1 MSDGIMTMLHTLS
14 GNDETLA
21 ALKTARGQKI
31 EALRI
36 VDEGLFIDLP
46 DGQSLHLNDAGQDCC
61 EHRYMRTDDS
71 LADYVGAT
79 LVDFELRDA
88 PTTEDEHGD
97 THEVQFLAVK
107 TSAGELV
114 LSSHNEH
121 NGYYGGF
128 AMVATMGDT

>member
-1 MSDGIMTMLHTLS
+1 
-14 GNDETLA
+14 
-21 ALKTARGQKI
+21 
-31 EALRI
+31 
-36 VDEGLFIDLP
+36 
-46 DGQSLHLNDAGQDCC
+46 
-61 EHRYMRTDDS
+61 MRTDDT

-79 LVDFELRDA
+79 LVDCELRDA
-88 PTTEDEHGD
+88 PTTEVEHGD